1 MAFQVTLYL
10 TSREFDFMRKGEN
23 FQGTIQPINAT
34 FQYDSHFIP
43 VLVDAERLKNTPLT
57 PNDKVQVYGRN
68 QF

>member
-1 MAFQVTLYL
+1 MAFQVTLHL
-10 TSREFDFMRKGEN
+10 TPREFDFLKKGEN
-23 FQGTIQPINAT
+23 FQGTIQPNLRLGSEIN
-34 FQYDSHFIP
+34 FIP